1 MSEPPPDGRRYLEDF
16 AAGQT
21 QTYGRHPVNAEEII
35 AFACQFDPQPLHT
48 DPEAATASHYG
59 GLIASGWH
67 TTCIAMR
74 LAVREGYL
82 QDIAVVA
89 GVGVEE
95 LRWTAPVRPGDV
107 LSVREEILGTKP
119 SASDPSQGL
128 LRIEIEV
135 LNEADESVMTMEW
148 IDLVERREPGGG

>member
-1 MSEPPPDGRRYLEDF
+1 MSDPPDGRRYLEDF
-16 AAGQT
+16 AAGQE
-21 QTYGRHPVNAEEII
+21 QRYGRYEVTTEEIR
-35 AFACQFDPQPLHT
+35 AFARQFDPQPLHT
-48 DPEAATASHYG
+48 DPDAAAASHYG

-74 LAVREGYL
+74 LAVLEGYL
-82 QDIAVVA
+82 RDLAVVA

-107 LSVREEILGTKP
+107 LTVREEICGTKP

-135 LNEADESVMTMEW
+135 CTDDGESVMTMEW
-148 IDLVERREPGGG
+148 IDLVERREPGGD